1 MPTFK
6 EVVCAAAAATFIG
19 EFAFH
24 LSLHFRNFHAIL
36 AWMFQANQYNLRE
49 LREILSQQ
57 KLFIEQLILGLDS
70 PDTAPVHLVELIEAT
85 ELLDRRKA
93 ELVRAFRD
101 SVSSFRMR
109 EEDRSV
115 RQVILR
121 ALEFVGSPQPAW
133 FLQELV
139 WARDRIDLKTRGFGS
154 LRRDEFRAWRRRPGQ
169 RLAYIVPALD
179 SNGHAIAALLARSD
193 WPLANRLAVD
203 GAKRL
208 FALKGLKRVFRARE
222 EALPQKIADPY
233 WPFLE
238 RCVAECGISEPPSP
252 QGDEA
257 GQFIAFL
264 CKEVRVLEEVLNPV
278 LAERSHELALLP
290 DEQQLWGKI

>member
-1 MPTFK
+1 MSQP
-6 EVVCAAAAATFIG
+6 
-19 EFAFH
+19 
-24 LSLHFRNFHAIL
+24 SQDNS
-36 AWMFQANQYNLRE
+36 RE
-49 LREILSQQ
+49 LREVLSQQ

-70 PDTAPVHLVELIEAT
+70 PDTQPVRLVELFEAT

-101 SVSSFRMR
+101 SVSSFRRR

-133 FLQELV
+133 FLQGLV

-154 LRRDEFRAWRRRPGQ
+154 LRRDEFRAWRRRPGH

-179 SNGHAIAALLARSD
+179 SDGRAIAGLLARSD
-193 WPLANRLAVD
+193 WPLAKRLAVD
-203 GAKRL
+203 GAQRL

-222 EALPQKIADPY
+222 EALPQKISDPY
-233 WPFLE
+233 WPLLE
-238 RCVAECGISEPPSP
+238 RCVAECGISDPPSQ

-257 GQFIAFL
+257 GQFLAIL
-264 CKEVRVLEEVLNPV
+264 CKEVRDLEEVLNPV
-278 LAERSHELALLP
+278 FAERSHELTLLP